1 LLQLDADA
9 ARTLQDQLLDRLRKA
24 ILERR
29 VRPGQRLPSTRLL
42 ARQLSVSRNTVLAVF
57 DQLISEGYLRGS
69 RGSGTYVSDELPDQ
83 LLRPSK
89 DAKLLLPQ
97 SQEGPLPPAV
107 ISPTAFR
114 PCIPLVAEFPLER
127 WESLR
132 RRVLHRRGA
141 RLLHYSAPAGQE
153 RLREQISLYL
163 RDYRGVRCEANQ
175 ILVTAGAQQ
184 AFRIAARALSSLGKG
199 VWFEDPGYPDARLAF
214 EDAGLTG
221 VPQPVDDEGLTLPRW
236 QAGAPRMV
244 YTTPSRQFPLGI
256 TMTLARRME
265 WLDFARRHDVWI
277 IEDDYD
283 SEFRY
288 EGRPLPSLQG
298 LLPETQVVYV

>member
-1 LLQLDADA
+1 
-9 ARTLQDQLLDRLRKA
+9 
-24 ILERR
+24 
-29 VRPGQRLPSTRLL
+29 
-42 ARQLSVSRNTVLAVF
+42 
-57 DQLISEGYLRGS
+57 
-69 RGSGTYVSDELPDQ
+69 
-83 LLRPSK
+83 
-89 DAKLLLPQ
+89 
-97 SQEGPLPPAV
+97 
-107 ISPTAFR
+107 
-114 PCIPLVAEFPLER
+114 
-127 WESLR
+127 
-132 RRVLHRRGA
+132 
-141 RLLHYSAPAGQE
+141 
-153 RLREQISLYL
+153 
-163 RDYRGVRCEANQ
+163 
-175 ILVTAGAQQ
+175 VTAGAQQ